1 MMYVKGILVGAAA
14 FLVAVISSG
23 VIAIAVTIRFPELA
37 MRIFPAQSF
46 DIQWGEFY
54 SLIFLFGRPLS
65 WACWHSSSLSY
76 GWSQGRRRECEYW
89 HVYHPAGSVAVAD
102 PDDD

>member
-14 FLVAVISSG
+14 FLVAVISSV
-23 VIAIAVTIRFPELA
+23 VIAIAVMIRFPELA

-54 SLIFLFGRPLS
+54 SPYFPLWQTVIVGLLAFVIAFIWMVTRAS
-65 WACWHSSSLSY
+65 A
-76 GWSQGRRRECEYW
+76 RM
-89 HVYHPAGSVAVAD
+89 
-102 PDDD
+102 